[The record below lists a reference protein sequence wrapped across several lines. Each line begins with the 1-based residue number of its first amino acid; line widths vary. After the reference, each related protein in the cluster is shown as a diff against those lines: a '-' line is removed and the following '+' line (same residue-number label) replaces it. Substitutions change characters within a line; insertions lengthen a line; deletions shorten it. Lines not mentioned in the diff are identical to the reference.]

1 VLNLVDPIGADGHL
15 VGARWDAGRDEAPG
29 LGSLLAREAGNR
41 QATTCQPWDAGPM
54 YLGIERR
61 ATSRCLGPRPCAIL
75 LKADTIIE
83 CTVRD
88 FSLGGVGI
96 ELPAAISILST
107 EFDLTFGQFTRRC
120 GTAWRQADRLG
131 LKVRSTRF
139 AP

>member
-1 VLNLVDPIGADGHL
+1 
-15 VGARWDAGRDEAPG
+15 
-29 LGSLLAREAGNR
+29 
-41 QATTCQPWDAGPM
+41 M
-54 YLGIERR
+54 YCGIERR
-61 ATSRCLGPRPCAIL
+61 ATPRCPGPRSGVIL
-75 LKADTIIE
+75 LEADSLIE

-107 EFDLTFGQFTRRC
+107 EFDLTFGQLTRRC
-120 GTAWRQADRLG
+120 ETVWRQADRMG

>member
-1 VLNLVDPIGADGHL
+1 MPGAPAVRNLAQ
-15 VGARWDAGRDEAPG
+15 GRH
-29 LGSLLAREAGNR
+29 
-41 QATTCQPWDAGPM
+41 
-54 YLGIERR
+54 Y
-61 ATSRCLGPRPCAIL
+61 
-75 LKADTIIE
+75 IE

-107 EFDLTFGQFTRRC
+107 EFDLTFGQFTRRRE
-120 GTAWRQADRLG
+120 TVWRQADRLG

>member
-1 VLNLVDPIGADGHL
+1 
-15 VGARWDAGRDEAPG
+15 
-29 LGSLLAREAGNR
+29 
-41 QATTCQPWDAGPM
+41 M

-61 ATSRCLGPRPCAIL
+61 ATSRCMGPRSGTIL
-75 LKADTIIE
+75 LKADSIIE

-120 GTAWRQADRLG
+120 ETVWRQVDRMG

-139 AP
+139 GP

>member
-1 VLNLVDPIGADGHL
+1 VDPIRTGGHL
-15 VGARWDAGRDEAPG
+15 VGERRDAGRDEAG
-29 LGSLLAREAGNR
+29 CEGHGSTYRLAQATGNR
-41 QATTCQPWDAGPM
+41 QAGGCKPWDAGPM

-61 ATSRCLGPRPCAIL
+61 ATLRCAGPRSGAIL
-75 LKADTIIE
+75 LKEDSIIE
-83 CTVRD
+83 CTIRD

-96 ELPAAISILST
+96 ELPPAISILST

-120 GTAWRQADRLG
+120 ETVWRQTDRLG